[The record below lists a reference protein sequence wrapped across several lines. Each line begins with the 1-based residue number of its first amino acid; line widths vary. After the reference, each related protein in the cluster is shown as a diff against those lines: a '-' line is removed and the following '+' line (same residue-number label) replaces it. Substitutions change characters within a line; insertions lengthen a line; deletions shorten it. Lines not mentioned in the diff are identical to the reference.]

1 MSFLTHLYGN
11 VAKYQALLLD
21 CMSGNAES
29 APPFTQLSSLSDP
42 ARLVSNVEILEQ
54 RDGRLLT
61 LIQQRTSHSTPPE
74 ELVLRVQGFLVESTL
89 PPIRHNQLPSNPNR
103 LIDLRQTVTVSGLGM
118 EPFDGAVSA
127 VMTIY
132 QHFCAHL
139 VGHNLRTWSTSR
151 LENHLTLSFG
161 NRYLTASKFAEGEPR
176 GDLSDVV
183 DPFYILEPHLTTQVH
198 LQENVVEY
206 WEQTVTENQGSSF
219 RRIKPDVIFPGTM
232 VELQIAFAAV
242 KVGRH
247 EYIFLPKLRAICVLS
262 RAVQSDY
269 NSSAIKELSLRAVSP
284 LKKVKCKVGYG
295 EQEETGME
303 ESRRQLKRMSLHDS
317 SPSHVDESTCT

>member
-1 MSFLTHLYGN
+1 
-11 VAKYQALLLD
+11 
-21 CMSGNAES
+21 
-29 APPFTQLSSLSDP
+29 
-42 ARLVSNVEILEQ
+42 
-54 RDGRLLT
+54 
-61 LIQQRTSHSTPPE
+61 E

-89 PPIRHNQLPSNPNR
+89 PPIRRNHCVRLPSNPNR
-103 LIDLRQTVTVSGLGM
+103 LIDLRQTVTVSGLGV

-183 DPFYILEPHLTTQVH
+183 DPFYILQPRLTTQVH

-206 WEQTVTENQGSSF
+206 WEKTVTENQGSSF

-242 KVGRH
+242 KVGCH
-247 EYIFLPKLRAICVLS
+247 EYIFLPKLRAIC
-262 RAVQSDY
+262 DY

-284 LKKVKCKVGYG
+284 LKKVKRKVGYG

>member
-1 MSFLTHLYGN
+1 
-11 VAKYQALLLD
+11 
-21 CMSGNAES
+21 
-29 APPFTQLSSLSDP
+29 
-42 ARLVSNVEILEQ
+42 
-54 RDGRLLT
+54 
-61 LIQQRTSHSTPPE
+61 
-74 ELVLRVQGFLVESTL
+74 
-89 PPIRHNQLPSNPNR
+89 
-103 LIDLRQTVTVSGLGM
+103 M

-161 NRYLTASKFAEGEPR
+161 NWYLTASKFAEGEPR

-183 DPFYILEPHLTTQVH
+183 DPFYILQPRLTTQVH

-206 WEQTVTENQGSSF
+206 WEQTVTENQGRCVVSECLQLCRSLTAISSF

-242 KVGRH
+242 KVGHH

-262 RAVQSDY
+262 RAVQSVIKVSLFNLHHAHYMQDY
-269 NSSAIKELSLRAVSP
+269 NSSALRDLSLRAVSP
-284 LKKVKCKVGYG
+284 LKKVKRKVGYR

-303 ESRRQLKRMSLHDS
+303 ESRRQLKRMSLQDGG
-317 SPSHVDESTCT
+317 VRRADEPTSD